1 MKIKNVFV
9 CFFFFS
15 LVLQVSA
22 QQLKLSGTV
31 RDEKGEPLLG
41 VFILIKGTQQGTS
54 TDFDGN
60 YVLNAKVGDVLSYSF
75 LGMKTVEKKVLAGA
89 SQVDVVLKEDIQ
101 QLEGTV
107 VVGYGSRKVASRTV
121 ASVGQVEG
129 KEVSQI

>member
-1 MKIKNVFV
+1 MKLKNVFV

-60 YVLNAKVGDVLSYSF
+60 YVLHAKVGDVLS
-75 LGMKTVEKKVLAGA
+75 
-89 SQVDVVLKEDIQ
+89 
-101 QLEGTV
+101 
-107 VVGYGSRKVASRTV
+107 
-121 ASVGQVEG
+121 
-129 KEVSQI
+129 